1 MEKNVV
7 LVELKVRDLVLV
19 IQQQKNCTKQY
30 ILALK
35 LEKSSDNE
43 IDNARYSSYKIVLEE
58 LCQFE
63 LCNEVSSIQAPLS
76 LNHVSLNRSNNTLSM
91 FSKSTTRKHKE
102 SCITSSL
109 NWIFL
114 LTSFLISW
122 ASSPFGQALG
132 VRFVTQIFIIGAFYH
147 EISLF
152 GYDYTTIDICYSC
165 QHYDLYNGY
174 MFIPSNK
181 LIWS

>member
-1 MEKNVV
+1 M
-7 LVELKVRDLVLV
+7 
-19 IQQQKNCTKQY
+19 
-30 ILALK
+30 K

-63 LCNEVSSIQAPLS
+63 LCNEVSSIQALLS

-122 ASSPFGQALG
+122 ASYPFGQALG
-132 VRFVTQIFIIGAFYH
+132 VRFVT
-147 EISLF
+147 
-152 GYDYTTIDICYSC
+152 
-165 QHYDLYNGY
+165 
-174 MFIPSNK
+174 
-181 LIWS
+181 